1 MKNPDK
7 FILNSQIRYHK
18 IIAKGELD
26 TTTPPAGGI
35 ATLYDGVPEGATWLI
50 GHYSQGSGGEP
61 NFRAGPWGYVS
72 PDGKLQVRVQR
83 QSPIVKE
90 IFYWRVYAD

>member
-18 IIAKGELD
+18 IIAKGELN
-26 TTTPPAGGI
+26 TTDMGGQ
-35 ATLYDGVPEGATWLI
+35 AVTLYDGVPEGGTWLV
-50 GHYSQGSGGEP
+50 GHYSQESGGEP
-61 NFRAGPWGYVS
+61 NFRAGAWGTVTA
-72 PDGKLQVRVQR
+72 DGKLQVRTQR
-83 QSPIVKE
+83 QAPIVQE